1 MSAVFVCV
9 VLARVLVPLAIPKYP
24 LPGILGA
31 FFVDAIDQTVFQTFG
46 GLPAHYEEY
55 DKALDL
61 YYQVIA
67 YASMLRNWTDPA
79 AFNIGRFLWYFRL
92 VGTAAFEL
100 TQAGWLLLVFPNT
113 FEYFFMAYEI
123 VRLRWDPTRLT
134 RRALIILAATIW
146 IVIKLPQEWWIH
158 IAKLDFTDEAEAH
171 GWLLPTVI
179 AIATVGC
186 AVLARNWER
195 LPRADWS
202 TTVQVDRHRAAEEVA
217 PPAPHA
223 VLGIPLWSSLAEK
236 VVLIGLISIVFA
248 QVLKANATPT
258 QIVGAVI
265 IFTSINAAVSHA
277 IYSRGHRWWTAT
289 AQFATLAAINSTT
302 VEVMVLLRHRLDAD
316 ADPVKAL
323 FLVLLM
329 SLLIALYDRYRAM
342 RQARLDRT
350 TDDGRGHRA
359 GRPPFGGLVPG
370 RSDRVHRGAPL

>member
-1 MSAVFVCV
+1 MNAVFVCV

-46 GLPAHYEEY
+46 GLPTHYEEY

-123 VRLRWDPTRLT
+123 VRLRWDPTRIT
-134 RRALIILAATIW
+134 RRTLLILAATIW
-146 IVIKLPQEWWIH
+146 IVVKLPQEWWIH
-158 IAKLDFTDEAEAH
+158 IAKLDFTEEAEAH
-171 GWLLPTVI
+171 GWILPTVI
-179 AIATVGC
+179 GMILLGG
-186 AVLARNWER
+186 AVLARYWQR
-195 LPRADWS
+195 LPRADWPV
-202 TTVQVDRHRAAEEVA
+202 TVDVDRHRAAADVA
-217 PPAPHA
+217 PPAPKA

-236 VVLIGLISIVFA
+236 VVLIGLISVVFA
-248 QVLKANATPT
+248 QVLGARSTPSQT
-258 QIVGAVI
+258 VLAVI

-277 IYSRGHRWWTAT
+277 IYSRRHRWWTAT
-289 AQFATLAAINSTT
+289 AQFGTLAAINCGT
-302 VEVMVLLRHRLDAD
+302 VEAMVLLRNRLDAD
-316 ADPVKAL
+316 ADPVKAF
-323 FLVLLM
+323 FLVLLI
-329 SLLIALYDRYRAM
+329 SLLIVLYDRYRAM
-342 RQARLDRT
+342 RQARLDRAVKDSRST
-350 TDDGRGHRA
+350 R
-359 GRPPFGGLVPG
+359 GRPYPLSG
-370 RSDRVHRGAPL
+370 RLLHRFDRA